1 MKLTVVI
8 PCYNEVNTIVEVV
21 KRIKSGPIKNCE
33 IIAVDDCLSDDKR
46 EVIQSPLE
54 TEVEQVVY
62 HTKNQGKGAALRS
75 CFLAATGDIVII
87 PRCRFRV

>member
-1 MKLTVVI
+1 MRVPLFLHI
-8 PCYNEVNTIVEVV
+8 WDA
-21 KRIKSGPIKNCE
+21 PIKNCE
-33 IIAVDDCLSDDKR
+33 IIAVDDCLSDDTR

-62 HTKNQGKGAALRS
+62 HSKNQGKGAALRS
-75 CFLAATGDIVII
+75 CFLAATGDSVII